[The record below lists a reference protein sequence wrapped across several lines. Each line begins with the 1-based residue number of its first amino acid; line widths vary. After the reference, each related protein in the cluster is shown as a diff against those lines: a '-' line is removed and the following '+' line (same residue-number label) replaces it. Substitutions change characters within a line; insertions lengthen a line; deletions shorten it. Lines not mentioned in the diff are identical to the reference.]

1 MQKTMGKLFTVCEWI
16 MRLAFVNLLWI
27 LFSIAGLLVFGIMPA
42 SVALFTIV
50 RKWQMEETD
59 IPVLKTFLTVYR
71 QEFKRSNGLGFCLSL
86 SGAFLTFDFLY
97 LRTVHGA
104 LQLALLVPL
113 MIIAAFYITTALY
126 ILPVYVHYDLKMITN
141 LKNAFFLGVLNFHM
155 TLLMLVTLA
164 AIIILI
170 LYQPGLVPFFSA
182 VSIAWILMF
191 GGIYSF
197 NRIDARQSKV
207 SGG

>member
-1 MQKTMGKLFTVCEWI
+1 MQKAMGKLFTVCEWI
-16 MRLAFVNLLWI
+16 MRLALVNLLWI
-27 LFSIAGLLVFGIMPA
+27 LFSIAGLLIFGIMPA

-50 RKWQMEETD
+50 RKWQMKEMD
-59 IPVLKTFLTVYR
+59 IPVLKTFLIVYR
-71 QEFKRSNGLGFCLSL
+71 QEFKRSNGLGIGLSL
-86 SGAFLTFDFLY
+86 SGAFLIFDFLY

-113 MIIAAFYITTALY
+113 MIIAAFYITTAMY
-126 ILPVYVHYDLKMITN
+126 ILPVYVHYDSKMITN

-197 NRIDARQSKV
+197 NRIEARQSKV

>member
-16 MRLAFVNLLWI
+16 IRLAFVNLLWI

-50 RKWQMEETD
+50 RKWQMKETD

-71 QEFKRSNGLGFCLSL
+71 QEFKRSNGLGFCLLL
-86 SGAFLTFDFLY
+86 SGTFLIFDFLY

-104 LQLALLVPL
+104 LQIALLVPL
-113 MIIAAFYITTALY
+113 MIIAAFYITIALY

-164 AIIILI
+164 AIMILI
-170 LYQPGLVPFFSA
+170 LYQPALVPFFSA

-197 NRIDARQSKV
+197 NRIEARQSKV
-207 SGG
+207 SGA

>member
-50 RKWQMEETD
+50 RKWQMKETD

-71 QEFKRSNGLGFCLSL
+71 QEFKRSNGLGFGLSL
-86 SGAFLTFDFLY
+86 GGAFLIFDFLY

-141 LKNAFFLGVLNFHM
+141 LKNAFFLGILNFHM

-170 LYQPGLVPFFSA
+170 LYQPGLVPFFSV

-197 NRIDARQSKV
+197 NRIEARQSKV